1 MCFGD
6 STTQAQWPPILEEE
20 LNRRGGNIRFK
31 VIDRGRVFNRIS
43 RVLYF
48 LEGDLDK
55 YQPDMVVVMMG
66 MLEGR
71 WGTKETGWGGWLADR
86 FDSFWAGVRLL
97 VGRWGEGERRNGE
110 RKLIKVFEW
119 LERRPKE
126 EAPPK
131 EAASL
136 KADDYI
142 RWGKR
147 YRGEGRF
154 DKAEKMFKQGIAASP
169 GDASGYV
176 LLGRLYQ
183 AKDDDEKAE
192 ELYRAGI
199 RAVNQK
205 AKAYF
210 QLGNLYRDRG
220 EYDRAKRMYVAGMKE
235 APRDLLGGY
244 IELAELHR
252 MNGEIEEAK
261 KIYEKM
267 IKTFPENPYAYDS
280 LGTLYLECQEY
291 EKAEEV
297 FNRGYLLTPEFEQ
310 GLSMIYFLQGKTE
323 LAKKYGGANYRLPPN
338 SLRGYRKLRD
348 VVLGRGIKL
357 VCMQYPRCP
366 VADLEK
372 VFGKKAGIRYV
383 ENVANFEKALETH
396 EVKEIFRD
404 LFFGNFGHCTDLG
417 NRLIAEN
424 LADAILR
431 GVFGDRDSVGRGAML
446 N

>member
-1 MCFGD
+1 MNDDFRAYIKFLGNAALKAGLAIIILFACVGIYNRSSLFLQERRNLKGLSAEGGYKILCFGD

-199 RAVNQK
+199 RAVN
-205 AKAYF
+205 
-210 QLGNLYRDRG
+210 
-220 EYDRAKRMYVAGMKE
+220 
-235 APRDLLGGY
+235 
-244 IELAELHR
+244 
-252 MNGEIEEAK
+252 
-261 KIYEKM
+261 
-267 IKTFPENPYAYDS
+267 
-280 LGTLYLECQEY
+280 
-291 EKAEEV
+291 
-297 FNRGYLLTPEFEQ
+297 
-310 GLSMIYFLQGKTE
+310 
-323 LAKKYGGANYRLPPN
+323 
-338 SLRGYRKLRD
+338 
-348 VVLGRGIKL
+348 
-357 VCMQYPRCP
+357 
-366 VADLEK
+366 
-372 VFGKKAGIRYV
+372 
-383 ENVANFEKALETH
+383 
-396 EVKEIFRD
+396 
-404 LFFGNFGHCTDLG
+404 
-417 NRLIAEN
+417 
-424 LADAILR
+424 
-431 GVFGDRDSVGRGAML
+431 
-446 N
+446 